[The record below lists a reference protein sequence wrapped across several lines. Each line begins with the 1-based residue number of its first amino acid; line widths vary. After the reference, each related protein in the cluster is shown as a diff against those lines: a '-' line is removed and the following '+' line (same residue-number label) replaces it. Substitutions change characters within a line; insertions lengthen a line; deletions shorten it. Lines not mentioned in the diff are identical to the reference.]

1 MSAIMVNS
9 TQLRQKATQL
19 EQYNKQFKQRVDTL
33 GEKERSLGTM
43 WEGEAKKAFHN
54 EFTKDTQQFMNFY
67 NGINQYVQALRDA
80 ADQYEKAEQKSL
92 ELAKT
97 RK

>member
-19 EQYNKQFKQRVDTL
+19 EQYNKQFKQRVDAL
-33 GEKERSLGTM
+33 SEKARSLGTM

>member
-19 EQYNKQFKQRVDTL
+19 EQYNKQFKQRVDSL
-33 GEKERSLGTM
+33 SEKERSLGTM
-43 WEGEAKKAFHN
+43 WEGEAKKAFHT

-80 ADQYEKAEQKSL
+80 AEQYEKAEQKSL

>member
-19 EQYNKQFKQRVDTL
+19 EQYNKQFKQRVDAL
-33 GEKERSLGTM
+33 SEKARSLGTM

-54 EFTKDTQQFMNFY
+54 EFMNFY

>member
-19 EQYNKQFKQRVDTL
+19 EQYNKQFKQRVDAL
-33 GEKERSLGTM
+33 SEKERSLGTM

-54 EFTKDTQQFMNFY
+54 EFTHS
-67 NGINQYVQALRDA
+67 LRCTHNICWV
-80 ADQYEKAEQKSL
+80 YCFIC
-92 ELAKT
+92 
-97 RK
+97 